1 MNFYFCAMWKKKT
14 QNEVTWNAI
23 PQVLC
28 IVEIAFNCE
37 Q

>member
-1 MNFYFCAMWKKKT
+1 MNLLCAVRKL